1 MILSIFLKM
10 LQSQLLHVVGSNDE
24 KSGRYETQYDGIRL
38 KENSEMAITT
48 LFHYTIYNVTSE
60 NNIVPIQIVT
70 WNESDSIPTNITL
83 VHGDGNKEIIA
94 TDESIEFI
102 PRNEKFVDEELKI
115 EPGNYPSTL
124 NLLKVIATEIEDA
137 YQSEKKSASRR
148 RKPRM
153 VKPIKI
159 PRLII
164 DESFLND
171 DKEGFIYITVENLRF
186 NVGENTP
193 WSLISPKVTNLLQ
206 DGQTYR
212 FQNINYS
219 KSVFPAFLYSNII
232 ENSYI
237 NGKLSRNL
245 SVIPLSMKTGW
256 NHYEFKVPIFV
267 PIDVEQFSKTVF
279 EIRGM
284 DGKLIQ
290 FDPTAKTLLKLY
302 IKPINRDANGN
313 Y

>member
-1 MILSIFLKM
+1 M

-24 KSGRYETQYDGIRL
+24 NSGRYETQYDGIRL

-60 NNIVPIQIVT
+60 NQNIPIQVIT
-70 WNESDSIPTNITL
+70 FNEPDSVPNITI
-83 VHGDGNKEIIA
+83 VHADGE
-94 TDESIEFI
+94 TEHIENEEPIDFI
-102 PRNEKFVDEELKI
+102 PRQEKFVDDELKL

-124 NLLKVIATEIEDA
+124 HLLKEIKSEIKDTFESEDDKR
-137 YQSEKKSASRR
+137 SGGRR

-153 VKPIKI
+153 VKPIKT
-159 PRLII
+159 PRLVI

-171 DKEGFIYITVENLRF
+171 DKEGFIYVTLENLRIK
-186 NVGENTP
+186 VEENTP
-193 WSLISPKVTNLLQ
+193 WSLTSPKVTNEMQ
-206 DGQTYR
+206 NGQTYR

-279 EIRGM
+279 VIRGM

-290 FDPTAKTLLKLY
+290 FDPTAKTLLKLFA
-302 IKPINRDANGN
+302 KPINRDEKHS

>member
-1 MILSIFLKM
+1 M

-24 KSGRYETQYDGIRL
+24 NSGRYETQYDGIRL

-60 NNIVPIQIVT
+60 NQTIPIQVIT
-70 WNESDSIPTNITL
+70 RNEPDSIPTNITL
-83 VHGDGNKEIIA
+83 VHTDGERELIVNEEPIDYIPHQEKYVD
-94 TDESIEFI
+94 DE
-102 PRNEKFVDEELKI
+102 LTI

-124 NLLKVIATEIEDA
+124 NLLKAIATEIEDT
-137 YQSEKKSASRR
+137 YQSDKRSGGRR

-164 DESFLND
+164 DESFLNG
-171 DKEGFIYITVENLRF
+171 DKEGFIYVTLENLHF
-186 NVGENTP
+186 YVGENTP
-193 WSLISPKVTNLLQ
+193 WSLTSPKVKTKMLH
-206 DGQTYR
+206 GQTYR

-219 KSVFPAFLYSNII
+219 KSVVPAFLYSNII

-245 SVIPLSMKTGW
+245 SVIPMSMKTGW

-302 IKPINRDANGN
+302 VKPINRDEKHG